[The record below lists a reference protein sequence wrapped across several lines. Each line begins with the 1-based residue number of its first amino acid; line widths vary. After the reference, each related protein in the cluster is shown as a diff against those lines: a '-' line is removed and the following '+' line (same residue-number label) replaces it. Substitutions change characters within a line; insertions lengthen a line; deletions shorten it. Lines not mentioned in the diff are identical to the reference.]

1 MNFRSQ
7 VARSPNYYLLLQNGD
22 PFEVSFF
29 NGPTFPRLSGN
40 MIGSFIRDSW
50 TVGRRLTL
58 NLGLRYDHQQA
69 FAPDNCREAAL
80 PPSDVIFPASCFAR
94 VDLPV
99 FNNVA
104 PRLHAAYDLSGDGK
118 TVLKGGW
125 GRYYDMRHLNPD
137 VLRVTKN
144 GIAYGIFRWHDL
156 NGNLDYDDGEVDR
169 DLNGDDYVETS
180 GRQFETQQPP
190 AVTNPDEKQPQ
201 NDQFSLALEREL
213 ISNFSLRVTGAYTRA
228 TNILPHSEQPATL
241 RVLQRAGHES
251 GPRPRRSGRNCR
263 RRRLVHVL
271 RVPDRASWTKI
282 RGVDAHQRPEGRS
295 ELPEF

>member
-1 MNFRSQ
+1 M
-7 VARSPNYYLLLQNGD
+7 
-22 PFEVSFF
+22 
-29 NGPTFPRLSGN
+29 
-40 MIGSFIRDSW
+40 
-50 TVGRRLTL
+50 RRLL
-58 NLGLRYDHQQA
+58 SSSPERRPLRGLIFQRPDVPPSVREHDWQFHQGQLDRWA
-69 FAPDNCREAAL
+69 APDNYREAAL
-80 PPSDVIFPASCFAR
+80 PPSDVIFPASCCAR

-156 NGNLDYDDGEVDR
+156 NGNLDYDDGEVNR
-169 DLNGDDYVETS
+169 DVNGPDYVETS

-190 AVTNPDEKQPQ
+190 AVTNPDETQPQ
-201 NDQFSLALEREL
+201 NDQFSLALEHEP

-228 TNILPHSEQPATL
+228 TNIYRIQNNL
-241 RVLQRAGHES
+241 RPYETYNVAVTNRDP
-251 GPRPRRSGRNCR
+251 GPDGRVGTADDGG
-263 RRRLVHVL
+263 LFTYYEFPTAL
-271 RVPDRASWTKI
+271 RGQQL
-282 RGVDAHQRPEGRS
+282 RGVDAHQRPESRPK
-295 ELPEF
+295 LPEF

>member
-1 MNFRSQ
+1 MYGNHEFKAGFEYRDELNFRSL
-7 VARSPNYYLLLQNGD
+7 VARSPNYYLLLQDGD

-50 TVGRRLTL
+50 TIGRRLTL
-58 NLGLRYDHQQA
+58 NLGLRYDRQDA
-69 FAPDNCREAAL
+69 FAPDICREAAAS
-80 PPSDVIFPASCFAR
+80 PSDVIFPAGCFAS
-94 VDLPV
+94 VEMPV

-144 GIAYGIFRWHDL
+144 SIAYGIFLWHDL

-190 AVTNPDEKQPQ
+190 AVTNPNEKQP
-201 NDQFSLALEREL
+201 RM
-213 ISNFSLRVTGAYTRA
+213 ISFRSR
-228 TNILPHSEQPATL
+228 S
-241 RVLQRAGHES
+241 S
-251 GPRPRRSGRNCR
+251 GS
-263 RRRLVHVL
+263 
-271 RVPDRASWTKI
+271 
-282 RGVDAHQRPEGRS
+282 
-295 ELPEF
+295 